1 MAPSYVAVGSRDYA
15 RRGGGRRPRIEV
27 RGGAAVAVGSREKN
41 GRPRERRRVAFL
53 LELVPITPQNDSK
66 IHPLNYA

>member
-15 RRGGGRRPRIEV
+15 RRGGGWRLRIEV

-41 GRPRERRRVAFL
+41 GRPRERRRQTSGARGRAAAVVRNERERA
-53 LELVPITPQNDSK
+53 N
-66 IHPLNYA
+66 H